1 MSNILENWKNSQIDA
16 IFDMFKPNVNRTG
29 SAGWNLIIYCKNKLI
44 DFGCVKYTSFLNKLQ
59 NKLKNIPVTIYIL
72 ILGVFVMMVSMLVCM
87 LYSTCLMY
95 CGICTYMVR
104 ICWGHCDKIIM
115 IIIMIVTVN
124 YLTCN
129 AKTNNIINLN
139 IQVNFLLQSAKDTT
153 DTISDED
160 INKMASDYDDCFTK
174 DSEDFELIL

>member
-1 MSNILENWKNSQIDA
+1 
-16 IFDMFKPNVNRTG
+16 
-29 SAGWNLIIYCKNKLI
+29 
-44 DFGCVKYTSFLNKLQ
+44 
-59 NKLKNIPVTIYIL
+59 
-72 ILGVFVMMVSMLVCM
+72 
-87 LYSTCLMY
+87 
-95 CGICTYMVR
+95 
-104 ICWGHCDKIIM
+104 
-115 IIIMIVTVN
+115 MIVTVN